1 VDNNQRGCLAEYLF
15 ATECMKRNY
24 QVSMPLIDSS
34 LYDCIVDTGER
45 LLRIQIKSSS
55 KTPENERRKNVHIPL
70 QNNKRNYTKEKIDY
84 FAVWCDFFDG
94 WFIFKNNGQMQSI
107 RVSITGKNKKY
118 FNNFAFNE

>member
-1 VDNNQRGCLAEYLF
+1 
-15 ATECMKRNY
+15 MKRNY

-45 LLRIQIKSSS
+45 LLRVQIKSSS